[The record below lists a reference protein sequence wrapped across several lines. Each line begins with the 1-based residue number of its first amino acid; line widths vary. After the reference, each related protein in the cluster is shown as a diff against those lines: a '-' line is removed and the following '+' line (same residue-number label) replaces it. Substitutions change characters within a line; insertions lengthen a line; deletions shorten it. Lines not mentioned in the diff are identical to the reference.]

1 MRKRLSYANVMS
13 SIAVFLV
20 LGGAAVAAIHL
31 PKNSV
36 GTKQL
41 RKNAVTSAKVKNGSL
56 QQADFAQGV
65 LLQGPKG
72 DPGKRGPKGATGAT
86 GPTGPA
92 GQDAPEPPEPPEPPE
107 ESSNTAYGLL
117 SVWGDPEVSPLIRSH
132 NAKLVMLEDTP
143 GVWCIEPQG
152 IDPEKMV
159 VLVSVA
165 EESHVSTEEPMIPE
179 VQWNVDRAWCGP
191 KEAEIE
197 TSIFD
202 VETAQYQRSAFVPF
216 TFLIQEAP

>member
-20 LGGAAVAAIHL
+20 LGGAAVAATQL

-36 GTKQL
+36 GSKQL
-41 RKNAVTSAKVKNGSL
+41 KKNAVTSVKVKNGSL
-56 QQADFAQGV
+56 QQADFAPGT

-72 DPGKRGPKGATGAT
+72 EPGKKGAKGATGA
-86 GPTGPA
+86 TGPA
-92 GQDAPEPPEPPEPPE
+92 GQDAPEPPELPEPPE
-107 ESSNTAYGLL
+107 ESSTSAYGLL
-117 SVWGDPEVSPLIRSH
+117 SVWGDPEVSPLSRSH

-165 EESHVSTEEPMIPE
+165 EESHFSAEEPVIPK
-179 VQWNVDRAWCGP
+179 VQWNVDHVWCGP

-197 TSIFD
+197 TGFFD
-202 VETAQYQRSAFVPF
+202 ADSGQYERSASVPF
-216 TFLIQEAP
+216 TFLIQETP